1 MVIKTRSTR
10 TPGPSGNPPEWQRLR
25 TRAERMADSCL
36 EAGFPVES
44 CCSGCRIFHNTIPP
58 ERRFNLKALPKKR
71 SITHGSER
79 YRCSKPWQMNLSEA
93 VGPLAPAI
101 EAQLKHLQ
109 LNQTTLF
116 VSDDEDDEGNAE
128 EANET
133 DSSSSSAEEEEG
145 THCDLHMQSFDLI

>member
-1 MVIKTRSTR
+1 
-10 TPGPSGNPPEWQRLR
+10 
-25 TRAERMADSCL
+25 
-36 EAGFPVES
+36 
-44 CCSGCRIFHNTIPP
+44 
-58 ERRFNLKALPKKR
+58 
-71 SITHGSER
+71 
-79 YRCSKPWQMNLSEA
+79 MNLSEA